1 MIKSILKNELILAL
15 FIVPQLLTGQNIKL
29 TGDNNSVKASG
40 TSTLH
45 DWEMDMTTFDATA
58 QLENRDNGSY
68 IISEARFSAN
78 ANDLSSEKSMM
89 RNKAHEALKAEK
101 HPEIKFEQTG
111 NLEIAGNRN
120 GHYTIVGNLTI
131 AGETKPIEIALNANI
146 SPQKEVSVSGET
158 TLKMTDFDVEPPTVM
173 FGTIKTADEVT
184 INFNLTLK

>member
-1 MIKSILKNELILAL
+1 MIKILLKQALILTL
-15 FIVPQLLTGQNIKL
+15 FVIPHLLTGQIINL
-29 TGDNNSVKASG
+29 SGDSNSLKVSG
-40 TSTLH
+40 TSSLH

-78 ANDLSSEKSMM
+78 ANDLVSEKSMM
-89 RNKAHEALKAEK
+89 TNKAHEALKAEK
-101 HPEIKFEQTG
+101 QPEIKFEQTG
-111 NLEIAGNRN
+111 TLEISGNQN
-120 GHYTIVGNLTI
+120 GTYTIVGNLTI
-131 AGETKPIEIALNANI
+131 AGKTKPVEIALNTNTN
-146 SPQKEVSVSGET
+146 SQKKVFVSGNT